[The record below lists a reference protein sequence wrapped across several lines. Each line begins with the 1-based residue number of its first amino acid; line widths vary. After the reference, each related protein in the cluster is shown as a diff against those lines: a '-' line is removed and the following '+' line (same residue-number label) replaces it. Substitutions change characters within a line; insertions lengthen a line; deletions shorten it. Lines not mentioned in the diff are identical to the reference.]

1 MAQEDLTVQTASR
14 TGAEAAMQSITNAD
28 GFKFENDGKTLLYV
42 ENDAGALV
50 LTFKIQPTMDDNAV
64 AVKSVTV
71 TASEKWYIGPFP
83 TQWYNDTSDEITCTC
98 DADLAS
104 GVALVSVG

>member
-1 MAQEDLTVQTASR
+1 MAQETLTVQDASR
-14 TGAEAAMQSITNAD
+14 TGAQAALQSITSAD
-28 GFKFENDGKTLLYV
+28 GFKFENDGKTILYV

-50 LTFKIQPTMDDNAV
+50 LTFAFNHTVDSCAIA
-64 AVKSVTV
+64 AKSVTV

-83 TQWYNDTSDEITCTC
+83 TNWYNDSDDDITCTC